1 MMIAFSHPFR
11 PLFAML
17 AIVLLASNCTTP
29 AENTEATSADTLRDH
44 VVETH
49 PNGSKKT
56 VYRYAGADSLNR
68 EEITFHENGE
78 VMSVGKL
85 LDGQRHGEWKSFH
98 PGGQTWSSH
107 FYNKGLQEGLY
118 RVYWHTGLPRIHGH
132 YKDGLKSGEWVFF
145 TEKGDTAR
153 VLQFDSL
160 ATTPL
165 PQP

>member
-1 MMIAFSHPFR
+1 MIAFSR
-11 PLFAML
+11 SYQSML
-17 AIVLLASNCTTP
+17 VLLVLSLLANQCSMPSDDSEASEGRTP
-29 AENTEATSADTLRDH
+29 SEHLVA
-44 VVETH
+44 TH
-49 PNGSKKT
+49 PNGNKKT
-56 VYRYAGADSLNR
+56 VYRYVGVDSLNR
-68 EEITFHENGE
+68 EEITYHENGE
-78 VMSVGKL
+78 VMTRGSM

-107 FYNKGLQEGLY
+107 YYNKGVQEGLY

-160 ATTPL
+160 STTPL